1 MVKVLVLGDLMIDH
15 YVWGTC
21 DRISPEAP
29 VQVINAK
36 KETKRLGGCGNVV
49 SNLIALGAQ
58 VGVISVVG
66 DDENGDEILEL
77 LKMRGAKAEL
87 IIKEKGRKSSL
98 KSRIMVAHQQVLRID
113 NESVGDVKCA
123 DEILAKFDEILR
135 GYDIVLLSDYGKG
148 V

>member
-58 VGVISVVG
+58 VGVISVIG
-66 DDENGDEILEL
+66 DDENGDEGDAL
-77 LKMRGAKAEL
+77 LTLSGS
-87 IIKEKGRKSSL
+87 RK
-98 KSRIMVAHQQVLRID
+98 
-113 NESVGDVKCA
+113 
-123 DEILAKFDEILR
+123 
-135 GYDIVLLSDYGKG
+135 
-148 V
+148 